1 MLQICADNY
10 RKETIID
17 MNNNTCSLTLLSAR
31 RAEAEGM
38 ERISP
43 EERPAFHLTPPAGW
57 LNDTNGFSFY
67 GGMDH
72 GWFQFNVY
80 SVSLNNMDWGK

>member
-57 LNDTNGFSFY
+57 LNDPNGFSFY
-67 GGMDH
+67 RGEYH
-72 GWFQFNVY
+72 LFFRY
-80 SVSLNNMDWGK
+80 SPYAARWDKMHW

>member
-1 MLQICADNY
+1 
-10 RKETIID
+10 
-17 MNNNTCSLTLLSAR
+17 MNGKNCSPELFSAR

-57 LNDTNGFSFY
+57 LNDPAEMDLSPGGACAGFGF
-67 GGMDH
+67 G
-72 GWFQFNVY
+72 
-80 SVSLNNMDWGK
+80 